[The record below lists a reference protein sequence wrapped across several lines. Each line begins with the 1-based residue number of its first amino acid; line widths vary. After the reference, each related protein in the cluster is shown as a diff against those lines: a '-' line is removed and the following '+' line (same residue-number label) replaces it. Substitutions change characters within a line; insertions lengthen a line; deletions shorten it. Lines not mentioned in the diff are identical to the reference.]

1 MGGERGLRQRNPNKR
16 GSSAAKSTGNFQHL
30 FGYSVLE
37 RRLAAVPSI
46 TFEGLILYRER
57 DRLGVG
63 FAFPPSVRDRSGME
77 TALAKFIESALKLAW
92 PHAGY
97 SLQFRQG
104 NTRLFIERGR
114 WLSLAAVM
122 FVPETAEAYD
132 ILVDGKLV
140 KSIGPEKLM
149 KDTESW
155 RSRENYE
162 AAFSQV
168 TAPRLRGAL
177 AEIEDPLR
185 SFLSSWKGTDFPR
198 RQEVEVT
205 LGEILSGNR

>member
-1 MGGERGLRQRNPNKR
+1 QA
-16 GSSAAKSTGNFQHL
+16 SAASSQIRTC
-30 FGYSVLE
+30 S
-37 RRLAAVPSI
+37 
-46 TFEGLILYRER
+46 
-57 DRLGVG
+57 
-63 FAFPPSVRDRSGME
+63 E
-77 TALAKFIESALKLAW
+77 TATPCEALRSCFF
-92 PHAGY
+92 Y
-97 SLQFRQG
+97 
-104 NTRLFIERGR
+104 
-114 WLSLAAVM
+114 AAA
-122 FVPETAEAYD
+122 FFFFKQKTAYE